1 MREDTVGYLDLGHL
15 SHSIKFTLRCAL
27 IIWARCNVI
36 PGYTAQRSSSS
47 HLIKKM
53 RREEKKR
60 RKRLY
65 SISRVLG
72 GYRGKKLK
80 GKKEKYKE
88 RSVVYKRKSEKS
100 KRTIYGAIAD
110 DLHPVFFSILYQSK
124 VQQSVSPILLL
135 FLFQN
140 ILTEGGWMASIDEKR
155 TTSNCRGNCTLLLF
169 MCFPQLLLL
178 NFSLSLYFETK
189 IKTRRGNVW
198 RRNDTQSPPASF
210 LACFRGKK
218 TKKKP

>member
-27 IIWARCNVI
+27 IICARCNVI

-80 GKKEKYKE
+80 EKKEKYKE

-110 DLHPVFFSILYQSK
+110 DLHPVLFSPLPEQSAA
-124 VQQSVSPILLL
+124 VSLPYI
-135 FLFQN
+135 
-140 ILTEGGWMASIDEKR
+140 ASIPFSKNIDG
-155 TTSNCRGNCTLLLF
+155 RGLD
-169 MCFPQLLLL
+169 
-178 NFSLSLYFETK
+178 
-189 IKTRRGNVW
+189 G
-198 RRNDTQSPPASF
+198 
-210 LACFRGKK
+210 
-218 TKKKP
+218 